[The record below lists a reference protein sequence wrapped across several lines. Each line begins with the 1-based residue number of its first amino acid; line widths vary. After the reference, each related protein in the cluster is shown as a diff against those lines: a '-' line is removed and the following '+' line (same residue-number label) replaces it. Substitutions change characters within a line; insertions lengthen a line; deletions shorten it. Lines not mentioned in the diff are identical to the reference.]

1 MAKVKIPFNSFQFGE
16 LSPSFFSR
24 VDTQLYQAGAQKVRN
39 FLILNEGGVKK
50 RPGTEYIYEFGT
62 TRDDSNEMEIRI
74 EPFVFSDDERYIF
87 AFSNNKLE
95 IFGVSEAGVVDTSP
109 ADTLTNGPDADD
121 DKCPWTTAKL
131 KEITMASSGDVMI
144 VCHTSFNPVVIRR
157 TSGDTF
163 EARYFAFD
171 TLPLGEDGTDDFFL
185 EVPLQPYFD
194 FQAQGVTLTPSTT
207 SEGTSATLTA
217 KDSTGS
223 NYAYFTT
230 ANSENWVGKWI
241 LMGSVPCQITA
252 RTSDSVVTVTIPD
265 GGIYREL
272 APDSIEVFGGT
283 DDVRV
288 TMPLHNLQVGDSFN
302 ITRVGPL
309 GGVSASNLEGSQ
321 NVSQVIDEN
330 TFEYQT
336 NHNAN
341 SSAIGGGAVRVA
353 AATPT
358 TEWYEQSYS
367 DIRGYP
373 GAVVFH
379 EGRLWFGGTTGQP
392 DHIWSSK
399 SNQFFNFDV
408 GEGADN
414 DAIDVASD
422 FGEFSQIRHLVSNR
436 DLQIFSASNESY
448 IPAFTEKPIT
458 PANVQIKRQTPFG
471 SSFARPQAFDGAT
484 LYTQTSGKMLGSF
497 VYSEAEQAY
506 NTQNVSQT
514 AGHLMLNPVQTAS
527 IKGGFGRAE
536 SYMFLINPAGTMS
549 IFYSSRGDQKAGWML
564 WDTPGEFHSVCVV
577 DQQLFCVTVRDKGD
591 GTDRYYLEEFK
602 EAMPMDFCQER
613 TDGSASVF
621 DVSDQFADDAEVKV
635 TSGTDYLG
643 TYTVGDETTGE
654 IDVSAVKTGVTTAFV
669 GYQFNPILKTLP
681 IDQLIQGDSMTG
693 RPRKIDM
700 VTLDLLDTLSV
711 AVNNKNMVLRN
722 VNDDFSLGRT
732 AFTGYKEFRLI
743 GISRSPT
750 VEITQSVPFDLQL
763 NGMVVE
769 ISF

>member
-16 LSPSFFSR
+16 LSPSFLSR

-39 FLILNEGGVKK
+39 FLILNEGGIKK

-74 EPFVFSDDERYIF
+74 EPFIFSDDERYIF

-95 IFGVSEAGVVDTSP
+95 IFGVSAAGVVDTSP
-109 ADTLTNGPDADD
+109 ADTLTNGSESNV
-121 DKCPWTTAKL
+121 CPWTTAKL

-163 EARYFAFD
+163 EARNFSFD
-171 TLPLGEDGTDDFFL
+171 
-185 EVPLQPYFD
+185 EVELDSNVTAKKQPYFD
-194 FQAQGVTLTPSTT
+194 FQAQGVTITPSSYAAGTGRTLTT
-207 SEGTSATLTA
+207 SA
-217 KDSTGS
+217 D
-223 NYAYFTT
+223 YFTT
-230 ANSENWVGKWI
+230 ANSENWVGKFI
-241 LMGSVPCQITA
+241 LVGDVPCEITA
-252 RTSDSVVTVTIPD
+252 RTSNTEVTVDIPT

-272 APDSIEVFGGT
+272 APDSIEVFGGI
-283 DDVRV
+283 DNVRV
-288 TMPLHNLQVGDSFN
+288 TMALHNLEVGDTFN

-309 GGVSASNLEGSQ
+309 GGVSASNLEGDQ
-321 NVSQVIDEN
+321 TVSEIIDEN
-330 TFEYQT
+330 TFEYET
-336 NHNAN
+336 SHNAN
-341 SSAIGGGAVRVA
+341 SSAIGGGSVRVA
-353 AATPT
+353 TTAAT

-379 EGRLWFGGTTGQP
+379 EGRLWFGGTTSQP
-392 DHIWSSK
+392 DHIWASK
-399 SNQFFNFDV
+399 SNYFFNFDV
-408 GEGADN
+408 GSGADD
-414 DAIDVASD
+414 DAIDIGSN

-448 IPAFTEKPIT
+448 IPAFSERPIT
-458 PANVQIKRQTPFG
+458 PSNVQIKRQTPFG

-484 LYTQTSGKMLGSF
+484 IYTQASGKMLGSY
-497 VYSEAEQAY
+497 VYSEVEQAY

-514 AGHLMLNPVQTAS
+514 AGHLMLNPVQSTS
-527 IKGGFGRAE
+527 IKGGFDRAE
-536 SYMFLINPAGTMS
+536 SYMFMINPEGSMS
-549 IFYSSRGDQKAGWML
+549 VFYSSRGDQKAGWML
-564 WDTPGEFHSVCVV
+564 WDTPGEFHSVCAL
-577 DQQLFCVTVRDKGD
+577 DRQLFCVAVRDKGD

-602 EAMPMDFCQER
+602 EDMPMDFCQER

-643 TYTVGDETTGE
+643 TYTVGDVTTGE
-654 IDVSAVKTGVTTAFV
+654 IDVSAVKTGVTSAYV

-722 VNDDFSLGRT
+722 VNDDFSLGREK
-732 AFTGYKEFRLI
+732 FTGYKEFRLI

-769 ISF
+769 MSF

>member
-39 FLILNEGGVKK
+39 FTILNEGGVKK

-62 TRDDSNEMEIRI
+62 TRDDSNEMEIRL
-74 EPFVFSDDERYIF
+74 EPFIFSDDERYIF

-95 IFGVSEAGVVDTSP
+95 IFGVTAAGVVDTSP
-109 ADTLTNGPDADD
+109 ADTLTNASESNV
-121 DKCPWTTAKL
+121 CPWTTAKL
-131 KEITMASSGDVMI
+131 KEITMASSGDTMV

-157 TSGDTF
+157 TASDTF
-163 EARYFAFD
+163 EARNFVFDED
-171 TLPLGEDGTDDFFL
+171 TLDSNVTAPK
-185 EVPLQPYFD
+185 QPYFD
-194 FQAQGVTLTPSTT
+194 FQAQGVTITPSAYTAGTGRTLTT
-207 SEGTSATLTA
+207 SS
-217 KDSTGS
+217 
-223 NYAYFTT
+223 AYFTT
-230 ANSENWVGKWI
+230 ANSENWVGKFI
-241 LMGSVPCQITA
+241 LVGSVPCEITA
-252 RTSDSVVTVTIPD
+252 RTSDTVVTVDIPT

-272 APDSIEVFGGT
+272 IPDSIEVFGGI
-283 DDVRV
+283 DAVRV
-288 TMPLHNLQVGDSFN
+288 TMPLHNLDVGDQFN

-309 GGVSASNLEGSQ
+309 GGVSASNLEGDQ

-330 TFEYQT
+330 TFEYET

-341 SSAIGGGAVRVA
+341 TSAIGGGSVRVA
-353 AATPT
+353 SIQATH
-358 TEWYEQSYS
+358 EWFEQSYS

-373 GAVVFH
+373 GAVTFH

-392 DHIWSSK
+392 DHIWASK
-399 SNQFFNFDV
+399 SNEFFNFNV
-408 GEGADN
+408 GTGADN
-414 DAIDVASD
+414 DAIDVASN

-484 LYTQTSGKMLGSF
+484 IYTQASGKMLGSY
-497 VYSEAEQAY
+497 VYSEVEQAY

-514 AGHLMLNPVQTAS
+514 AGHLMLDPVQSAS
-527 IKGGFGRAE
+527 IKGGFDRAE
-536 SYMFLINPAGTMS
+536 SYLFLINPEGNMS
-549 IFYSSRGDQKAGWML
+549 VFYSSRGDQKAGWML
-564 WDTPGEFHSVCVV
+564 WDTPGEFHSICAL
-577 DQQLFCVTVRDKGD
+577 DRQLFCVGVRDKGD

-602 EAMPMDFCQER
+602 EDMPMDFCQER
-613 TDGSASVF
+613 TDGSAGVF
-621 DVSDQFADDAEVKV
+621 DVSDQFANGAEIKIV
-635 TSGTDYLG
+635 SGTDYLG
-643 TYTVGDETTGE
+643 EYTVASGE
-654 IDVSAVKTGVTTAFV
+654 IDTSAVKEVTSGYV

-681 IDQLIQGDSMTG
+681 IDQFIQGDSITG

-732 AFTGYKEFRLI
+732 KFTGYKEFRLI

-750 VEITQSVPFDLQL
+750 VEITQSVPFDLQV
-763 NGMVVE
+763 NGMIVE
-769 ISF
+769 MSF

>member
-16 LSPSFFSR
+16 LSPSFLSR

-50 RPGTEYIYEFGT
+50 RPGTEYIYQFGT
-62 TRDDSNEMEIRI
+62 TRVPANEMEIRI
-74 EPFVFSDDERYIF
+74 EPFIFSDDERYIF

-95 IFGVSEAGVVDTSP
+95 VFGVTAAGVVDTSP
-109 ADTLTNGPDADD
+109 AATLTNGVSSNV
-121 DKCPWTTAKL
+121 CPWTTAKL
-131 KEITMASSGDVMI
+131 KEITIASSADVMI

-157 TSGDTF
+157 TGGDTF
-163 EARYFAFD
+163 EARNFVFD
-171 TLPLGEDGTDDFFL
+171 VDVLDSNVSAPK
-185 EVPLQPYFD
+185 QPYYD
-194 FQAQGVTLTPSTT
+194 FHAQGVTITPSAFTAGTGRTLTT
-207 SEGTSATLTA
+207 SS
-217 KDSTGS
+217 D
-223 NYAYFTT
+223 YFTT
-230 ANSENWVGKWI
+230 ANGENWVGKFI
-241 LMGSVPCQITA
+241 LVGNVPCEITA
-252 RTSDSVVTVTIPD
+252 RSSNTVVTVKIPT

-272 APDSIEVFGGT
+272 PPDSVEVFGGI

-288 TMPLHNLQVGDSFN
+288 TMALHNLSVGDSFT

-309 GGVSASNLEGSQ
+309 GGIAASNIEGTFS
-321 NVSQVIDEN
+321 VTEVLDEN
-330 TFEYQT
+330 TFEYAT
-336 NHNAN
+336 THNAN
-341 SSAIGGGAVRVA
+341 TSAIGGGSVRVA
-353 AATPT
+353 TTSAT

-367 DIRGYP
+367 DIRGFP

-379 EGRLWFGGTTGQP
+379 EGRLWFGGTTSQP
-392 DHIWSSK
+392 DHIWASK
-399 SNQFFNFDV
+399 SNDFFNFNV
-408 GEGADN
+408 GTGADN
-414 DAIDVASD
+414 DAIDVGSN

-458 PANVQIKRQTPFG
+458 PSNVQIKRQTPFG

-484 LYTQTSGKMLGSF
+484 IYTQASGAMLGSY
-497 VYSEAEQAY
+497 VYSEVEQAY

-514 AGHLMLNPVQTAS
+514 AGHLMLDPIQSAS
-527 IKGGFGRAE
+527 IKGGFDRAE
-536 SYMFLINPAGTMS
+536 SYLFLINPAGTMS

-564 WDTPGEFHSVCVV
+564 WDTAGEFHSVCAL
-577 DQQLFCVTVRDKGD
+577 DRQLFCVSVRDEGD
-591 GTDRYYLEEFK
+591 GTNRYYLEEFK
-602 EAMPMDFCQER
+602 EEMPMDFCKEFSG
-613 TDGSASVF
+613 TASVF
-621 DVSDQFADDAEVKV
+621 DVSSVFSNGAEVKV
-635 TSGTDYLG
+635 VSGTDYLG
-643 TYTVGDETTGE
+643 EYTVASGNV
-654 IDVSAVKTGVTTAFV
+654 DVSAVKTGLTTAYI

-681 IDQLIQGDSMTG
+681 IDQFIQGDSMTG

-711 AVNNKNMVLRN
+711 AVNNKNMILRN

-769 ISF
+769 VSF

>member
-16 LSPSFFSR
+16 LSPSFLSR

-50 RPGTEYIYEFGT
+50 RPGTEYIYQFGT
-62 TRDDSNEMEIRI
+62 TRDDSNEMEVRI
-74 EPFVFSDDERYIF
+74 EPFIFSDDERYIF

-95 IFGVSEAGVVDTSP
+95 IFGVTAAGVVDTSP
-109 ADTLTNGPDADD
+109 ADTLTNGSESNV
-121 DKCPWTTAKL
+121 CPWTTAKL

-157 TSGDTF
+157 TAGDTF
-163 EARYFAFD
+163 EARDFAFD
-171 TLPLGEDGTDDFFL
+171 VDVLDSNVSAPK
-185 EVPLQPYFD
+185 QPYFD
-194 FQAQGVTLTPSTT
+194 FQAQGVTLTPSVTT
-207 SEGTSATLTA
+207 AGAGGSGRTLTA
-217 KDSTGS
+217 SS
-223 NYAYFTT
+223 AYFTT
-230 ANSENWVGKWI
+230 ANSENWVGKF
-241 LMGSVPCQITA
+241 LLVGNVPVEITS
-252 RTSDSVVTVTIPD
+252 RTSDTVVQVNIPT
-265 GGIYREL
+265 GGLYREL
-272 APDSIEVFGGT
+272 APDSIEVFGGIS
-283 DDVRV
+283 DVSV
-288 TMPLHNLQVGDSFN
+288 TMALHNLEVGDT
-302 ITRVGPL
+302 ITLDRIGPL
-309 GGVSASNLEGSQ
+309 GGISASNLEGSQ
-321 NVSQVIDEN
+321 TVTQVLDEN
-330 TFEYQT
+330 TFEYDCG
-336 NHNAN
+336 HNAN
-341 SSAIGGGAVRVA
+341 TSAIGGGAVRVA
-353 AATPT
+353 STNPT
-358 TEWYEQSYS
+358 SKWYEQSYS

-379 EGRLWFGGTTGQP
+379 EGRLWFGGTTSQP
-392 DHIWSSK
+392 DHIWASK
-399 SNQFFNFDV
+399 SNDFFNFNV
-408 GEGADN
+408 GTGADN
-414 DAIDVASD
+414 DAIDVGSN

-458 PANVQIKRQTPFG
+458 PSNVQIKRQTPFG

-484 LYTQTSGKMLGSF
+484 IYTQASGAMLGSY
-497 VYSEAEQAY
+497 VYSEVEQAY

-514 AGHLMLNPVQTAS
+514 AGHLMLDPIQSAS
-527 IKGGFGRAE
+527 IKGGFDRAE
-536 SYMFLINPAGTMS
+536 SYLFLINPAGTMS

-564 WDTPGEFHSVCVV
+564 WDTAGEFHSVCAL
-577 DQQLFCVTVRDKGD
+577 DRQLFCVSVRDEGD
-591 GTDRYYLEEFK
+591 GTNRYYLEEFK
-602 EAMPMDFCQER
+602 EEMPMDFCKEFSG
-613 TDGSASVF
+613 TASVF
-621 DVSDQFADDAEVKV
+621 DVSSVFSNGAEVKV
-635 TSGTDYLG
+635 VSGTDYLG
-643 TYTVGDETTGE
+643 EYTVASGNV
-654 IDVSAVKTGVTTAFV
+654 DVSAVKTGLTTAYI

-711 AVNNKNMVLRN
+711 AVNNKNMILRN

-769 ISF
+769 VSF

>member
-16 LSPSFFSR
+16 LSPSFLSR

-39 FLILNEGGVKK
+39 LLILNEGGVKK
-50 RPGTEYIYEFGT
+50 RPGTEHIYQFGT
-62 TRDDSNEMEIRI
+62 TVVPAAEMEIRI
-74 EPFVFSDDERYIF
+74 EPFIFSDDERYIF
-87 AFSNNKLE
+87 AFSNYKLE
-95 IFGVSEAGVVDTSP
+95 IFGVTAAGVVDTTP
-109 ADTLTNGPDADD
+109 AATLVNNSSANV
-121 DKCPWTTAKL
+121 CPWPAIKL
-131 KEITMASSGDVMI
+131 KELTIASSADTMI

-157 TSGDTF
+157 TGADTF
-163 EARYFAFD
+163 IARNFTFD
-171 TLPLGEDGTDDFFL
+171 VDVLDSNVSAPK
-185 EVPLQPYFD
+185 QPYYD
-194 FQAQGVTLTPSTT
+194 FHAQGVTITPSAFTAGTGRTLTT
-207 SEGTSATLTA
+207 SS
-217 KDSTGS
+217 D
-223 NYAYFTT
+223 YFTT
-230 ANSENWVGKWI
+230 ANSENWVGKFI
-241 LMGSVPCQITA
+241 LVGSVPCEITA
-252 RTSDSVVTVTIPD
+252 RNSNTQVVVDVPT

-272 APDSIEVFGGT
+272 PPDSVEVFGGI

-288 TMPLHNLQVGDSFN
+288 TMALHNLSVGDSFN

-309 GGVSASNLEGSQ
+309 GGISASNIEGTFTVTQ
-321 NVSQVIDEN
+321 ILDEN
-330 TFEYQT
+330 TFEYAT

-341 SSAIGGGAVRVA
+341 TSAIGGGSVRVA
-353 AATPT
+353 TTSAT

-367 DIRGYP
+367 DIRGFP

-379 EGRLWFGGTTGQP
+379 EGRLWFGGTTSQP
-392 DHIWSSK
+392 DHIWASK
-399 SNQFFNFDV
+399 SNQFFNFNV
-408 GEGADN
+408 GTGADN
-414 DAIDVASD
+414 DAIDVASN

-458 PANVQIKRQTPFG
+458 PSNVQIKRQTPFG

-484 LYTQTSGKMLGSF
+484 LYTQASGAMLGSY
-497 VYSEAEQAY
+497 VYSEVEQAY

-514 AGHLMLNPVQTAS
+514 AGHLMLDPVQSAS
-527 IKGGFGRAE
+527 IKGGFDRAE
-536 SYMFLINPAGTMS
+536 SYLFLINPDGTLS
-549 IFYSSRGDQKAGWML
+549 VFYSSRGDQKAGWML
-564 WDTPGEFHSVCVV
+564 WDTPGEFHSICAL
-577 DQQLFCVTVRDKGD
+577 DRQLFCVSIRDKGT
-591 GTDRYYLEEFK
+591 GHNTYHLEEFK
-602 EAMPMDFCQER
+602 ESMPMDFCKSFSG
-613 TDGSASVF
+613 TNSVF
-621 DVSDQFADDAEVKV
+621 DVSSVFADAANVKAV
-635 TSGTDYLG
+635 SGTDYLG
-643 TYTVGDETTGE
+643 TYTVGAGGASNAGK
-654 IDVSAVKTGVTTAFV
+654 IDTSAVKTGLTTAYV

-711 AVNNKNMVLRN
+711 AVNNKNMILRN

-769 ISF
+769 VSF

>member
-16 LSPSFFSR
+16 LSPSFLSR

-39 FLILNEGGVKK
+39 FVILNEGGVKK

-62 TRDDSNEMEIRI
+62 TRDDSNEMEIRL
-74 EPFVFSDDERYIF
+74 EPFIFSDDERYIF

-95 IFGVSEAGVVDTSP
+95 IFGVTAAGVVDTSP
-109 ADTLTNGPDADD
+109 ADTLTNASESNV
-121 DKCPWTTAKL
+121 CPWTTAKL

-157 TSGDTF
+157 TSSDTF
-163 EARYFAFD
+163 EARNFAFD
-171 TLPLGEDGTDDFFL
+171 EDVLDSN
-185 EVPLQPYFD
+185 VSAPKQPYFD
-194 FQAQGVTLTPSTT
+194 FQAQGVTLTPSVTT
-207 SEGTSATLTA
+207 AGVGGTGRTLTA
-217 KDSTGS
+217 KDSAGS

-230 ANSENWVGKWI
+230 ANSENWVGKF
-241 LMGSVPCQITA
+241 LLVGSVPVEITS
-252 RTSDSVVTVTIPD
+252 RTSDSVVEIDIPT
-265 GGIYREL
+265 GGLYREL

-283 DDVRV
+283 NFVRV
-288 TMPLHNLQVGDSFN
+288 TMPLHNMEVGDTFDISR
-302 ITRVGPL
+302 IGPL
-309 GGVSASNLEGSQ
+309 GGIAQSNIEGTGET
-321 NVSQVIDEN
+321 VTQVIDEN
-330 TFEYQT
+330 TFEYDCGHSAST
-336 NHNAN
+336 
-341 SSAIGGGAVRVA
+341 SAIGGGAVRVA
-353 AATPT
+353 STNAT

-379 EGRLWFGGTTGQP
+379 EGRLWFGGTTSQP
-392 DHIWSSK
+392 DHIWASK
-399 SNQFFNFDV
+399 SNDFFNFNV

-414 DAIDVASD
+414 DAIDVGSN
-422 FGEFSQIRHLVSNR
+422 FGEFSQIRHLISNR

-458 PANVQIKRQTPFG
+458 PSNVQIKRQTPFG

-484 LYTQTSGKMLGSF
+484 IYTQASGKMLGSY
-497 VYSEAEQAY
+497 VYSEVEQAY

-514 AGHLMLNPVQTAS
+514 AGHLMLDPVQTAS
-527 IKGGFGRAE
+527 IKGGFDRAE
-536 SYMFLINPAGTMS
+536 SYLFMINPAGSMS
-549 IFYSSRGDQKAGWML
+549 VFYSSRGDQRAGWML

-577 DQQLFCVTVRDKGD
+577 DRQLFCVAVRDKGD

-602 EAMPMDFCQER
+602 DDMPMDFCQER

-643 TYTVGDETTGE
+643 TYTVGDVTTGE
-654 IDVSAVKTGVTTAFV
+654 IDVSAVKTGVTSAYV

-743 GISRSPT
+743 GITRSPT

-769 ISF
+769 MSF

>member
-16 LSPSFFSR
+16 LSPSFLSR

-39 FLILNEGGVKK
+39 LLILNEGGVKK
-50 RPGTEYIYEFGT
+50 RPGTEHIYQFGT
-62 TRDDSNEMEIRI
+62 TVVPSFEMQIRI
-74 EPFVFSDDERYIF
+74 EPFIFSDDERYIF
-87 AFSNNKLE
+87 AFSNYKLE
-95 IFGVSEAGVVDTSP
+95 IFGVTAAGVVDTTPAATLVNNSSANVCP
-109 ADTLTNGPDADD
+109 WPTIRLKELTIASSADT
-121 DKCPWTTAKL
+121 
-131 KEITMASSGDVMI
+131 MI

-157 TSGDTF
+157 TGADTF
-163 EARYFAFD
+163 VARNFTFD
-171 TLPLGEDGTDDFFL
+171 VDVLDSNVSAPK
-185 EVPLQPYFD
+185 QPYYD
-194 FQAQGVTLTPSTT
+194 FHAQGVTITPSAFTAGTGRTLTT
-207 SEGTSATLTA
+207 SS
-217 KDSTGS
+217 D
-223 NYAYFTT
+223 YFTT
-230 ANSENWVGKWI
+230 ANSENWVGKFI
-241 LMGSVPCQITA
+241 LVGSVPCEITA
-252 RTSDSVVTVTIPD
+252 RNSNTQVVVDVPT

-272 APDSIEVFGGT
+272 PPDSVEVFGGI

-288 TMPLHNLQVGDSFN
+288 TMALHNLSVGDSFN

-309 GGVSASNLEGSQ
+309 GGISASNIEGTFTVTQ
-321 NVSQVIDEN
+321 ILDEN
-330 TFEYQT
+330 TFEYAT

-341 SSAIGGGAVRVA
+341 TSAIGGGSVRVA
-353 AATPT
+353 TTSAT

-367 DIRGYP
+367 DIRGFP

-379 EGRLWFGGTTGQP
+379 EGRLWFGGTTSQP
-392 DHIWSSK
+392 DHIWASK
-399 SNQFFNFDV
+399 SNQFFNFNV
-408 GEGADN
+408 GTGADN
-414 DAIDVASD
+414 DAIDVASN

-458 PANVQIKRQTPFG
+458 PSNVQIKRQTPFG

-484 LYTQTSGKMLGSF
+484 LYTQASGAMLGSY
-497 VYSEAEQAY
+497 VYSEVEQAY

-514 AGHLMLNPVQTAS
+514 AGHLMLDPVQSAS
-527 IKGGFGRAE
+527 IKGGFDRAE
-536 SYMFLINPAGTMS
+536 SYLFLINPDGTLS
-549 IFYSSRGDQKAGWML
+549 VFYSSRGDQKAGWML
-564 WDTPGEFHSVCVV
+564 WDTPGEFHSICAL
-577 DQQLFCVTVRDKGD
+577 DRQLFCVSIRDKGT
-591 GTDRYYLEEFK
+591 GHNTYHLEEFK
-602 EAMPMDFCQER
+602 ESMPMDFCKSFSG
-613 TDGSASVF
+613 TNSVF
-621 DVSDQFADDAEVKV
+621 DVSSVFADAANVKAV
-635 TSGTDYLG
+635 SGTDYLG
-643 TYTVGDETTGE
+643 TYTVGAGGASNAGK
-654 IDVSAVKTGVTTAFV
+654 IDTSAVKTGLTTAYV

-711 AVNNKNMVLRN
+711 AVNNKDMILRN

-769 ISF
+769 VSF

>member
-16 LSPSFFSR
+16 LSPSFLSR

-50 RPGTEYIYEFGT
+50 RPGTEYIYQFST
-62 TRDDSNEMEIRI
+62 TRNPVNEMEIRI
-74 EPFVFSDDERYIF
+74 EPFIFSDDERYIF

-95 IFGVSEAGVVDTSP
+95 VFGVTAAGVVDTSP
-109 ADTLTNGPDADD
+109 ADTLANGYESNV
-121 DKCPWTTAKL
+121 CPWTTAKL

-157 TSGDTF
+157 TAGDTF
-163 EARYFAFD
+163 EARNFAFD
-171 TLPLGEDGTDDFFL
+171 EDVLDTN
-185 EVPLQPYFD
+185 VSAPKQPYFD
-194 FQAQGVTLTPSTT
+194 FQPQGVTLTPSVTT
-207 SEGTSATLTA
+207 AGVGGTGRTLTA
-217 KDSTGS
+217 KDSSGT
-223 NYAYFTT
+223 AFDYFTSGET
-230 ANSENWVGKWI
+230 WEGKFLLVGN
-241 LMGSVPCQITA
+241 VPVEITN
-252 RTSDSVVTVTIPD
+252 RTSASVVQVDIPT
-265 GGIYREL
+265 GGLYREL
-272 APDSIEVFGGT
+272 APDSIEVFGGINF
-283 DDVRV
+283 VRV
-288 TMPLHNLQVGDSFN
+288 TMPLHNMEVGDTFDISR
-302 ITRVGPL
+302 IGPL
-309 GGVSASNLEGSQ
+309 GGISASNIEGTGETVTQ
-321 NVSQVIDEN
+321 IIDEN
-330 TFEYQT
+330 TFEYDCG
-336 NHNAN
+336 HAAN
-341 SSAIGGGAVRVA
+341 TSAIGGGAVRVA
-353 AATPT
+353 STNPT
-358 TEWYEQSYS
+358 SEWYEQSYS

-379 EGRLWFGGTTGQP
+379 EGRLWFGGTTSQP
-392 DHIWSSK
+392 DHIWASK
-399 SNQFFNFDV
+399 SNDFFNFNI
-408 GEGADN
+408 GTGADN
-414 DAIDVASD
+414 DAIDVGSN

-458 PANVQIKRQTPFG
+458 PSNVQIKRQTPFG

-484 LYTQTSGKMLGSF
+484 IYTQASGAMLGSY
-497 VYSEAEQAY
+497 VYSEVEQAY

-514 AGHLMLNPVQTAS
+514 AGHLMLDPIQSAS
-527 IKGGFGRAE
+527 IKGGFDRAE
-536 SYMFLINPAGTMS
+536 SYLFLINPAGTMS

-564 WDTPGEFHSVCVV
+564 WDTPGEFHSVCAL
-577 DQQLFCVTVRDKGD
+577 DRQLFCVSVRDEGD
-591 GTDRYYLEEFK
+591 GQNRYYLEEFK
-602 EAMPMDFCQER
+602 EEMPMDFCKEFSG
-613 TDGSASVF
+613 TASVF
-621 DVSDQFADDAEVKV
+621 DVSSVFANGAEVKV
-635 TSGTDYLG
+635 VSSTDYLG
-643 TYTVGDETTGE
+643 EYTVAGGSV
-654 IDVSAVKTGVTTAFV
+654 DVSAVKTGLTTAYI

-711 AVNNKNMVLRN
+711 AVNNKNMILRN

-769 ISF
+769 VSF